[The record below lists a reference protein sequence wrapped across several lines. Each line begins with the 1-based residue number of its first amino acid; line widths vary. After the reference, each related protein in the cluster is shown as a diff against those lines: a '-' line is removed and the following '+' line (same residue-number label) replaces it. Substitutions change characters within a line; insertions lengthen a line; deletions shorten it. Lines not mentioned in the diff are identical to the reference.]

1 MKISKKLPFTMN
13 ERELDALKELIRCLQ
28 VIWHVNCIINVLTF
42 LNLYNSELYFE
53 YIKRL

>member
-1 MKISKKLPFTMN
+1 MN

-28 VIWHVNCIINVLTF
+28 VIWYVNCIINVLTF